1 MQKGTSTNDAIPL
14 DGRRCPLKQS
24 NIIVPGIYARSSGE
38 KKRGKENDGHELEW
52 RGTKKGDDRRAR
64 RCVCPLPPRYAA
76 TEGLKERRVQ
86 GQVHRMMHERLGAP
100 RRLLFLEG
108 GKRSGHASGRR
119 VPFSKASS
127 LCSSARVEGILAAG
141 CPVVCSEKRG
151 DVLSWLI
158 VFVETRERVRW
169 PGLYLL
175 ISGSVT
181 SRAPR
186 TVGHPAC
193 SLIAYL

>member
-1 MQKGTSTNDAIPL
+1 MHGAEGKKTGERKRRPRIGMERHEKGRRQTCAQMCVPLATLICGNRRTEGTSGAGASASNDARVP
-14 DGRRCPLKQS
+14 RC
-24 NIIVPGIYARSSGE
+24 ASS
-38 KKRGKENDGHELEW
+38 
-52 RGTKKGDDRRAR
+52 
-64 RCVCPLPPRYAA
+64 PLPR
-76 TEGLKERRVQ
+76 
-86 GQVHRMMHERLGAP
+86 
-100 RRLLFLEG
+100 G

-141 CPVVCSEKRG
+141 CPVVCLEKRS

-181 SRAPR
+181 SRAPG